1 VISMDN
7 NIIDRILKSKDL
19 LNLKDEEL
27 VSLVEQYI
35 PSQGCSGAAYGY
47 LQIVSHICYFR
58 EHLQRTLMK
67 IAMRPIIYLGIS
79 DYTKVLG
86 FITGEYLDE
95 KTYRPATE
103 YGRDWIMGKLQENIT
118 LLKDIFEEIIIEENI
133 KF

>member
-1 VISMDN
+1 MDN
-7 NIIDRILKSKDL
+7 IINRILKSNDL
-19 LNLKDEEL
+19 LNLTDEEL
-27 VSLVEQYI
+27 VNFVEQYV

-58 EHLQRTLMK
+58 EHLQRTLLK
-67 IAMRPIIYLGIS
+67 IAIRPIIYLGVS
-79 DYTKVLG
+79 DYAKVLG

-103 YGRDWIMGKLQENIT
+103 YGRDWIIGKLQVNET

-133 KF
+133 KFN